1 MWAETS
7 RLLEKKVMFNT
18 QVQLIVAA
26 IATVMWVAAA
36 QAQQSTNPSSAAQPV
51 SSVALKT
58 MTPVAATSGSAQAN
72 TVAQRSNAL
81 PKASLAQS
89 SPTANTNAN
98 ALKATVVEVLG
109 TVETAPDGT
118 DPTDIDAWKPIKEGD
133 QLGENVLIRTGLRS
147 RCVLMFGEEPNQT
160 VISVRRATL
169 ALISEFA
176 KTPTEQRIRMGLGY
190 GAIRGG
196 SSEGTL
202 RSDVV
207 INSTVATLA
216 KRGTEGFELEVEPT
230 TGRFRISLAQSGLV
244 EAISK
249 LNNQRRTVSPGQ
261 YATNGNI
268 AKMWVNQD
276 IFDRCVR
283 FYESEAVTESDLDFI
298 AKETT
303 GLSNLGPAG
312 RGLFGTSGR
321 NLGSIRNSLQNNG
334 NRFNPSTLMFLSDGA
349 VPRPEGSFGFGQTFR
364 VLTPHF
370 ERPAIRSSRV
380 HLPRP
385 GVLRSNQLIRHRSG
399 SRR

>member
-1 MWAETS
+1 
-7 RLLEKKVMFNT
+7 MFKT
-18 QVQLIVAA
+18 QVSLFAVV
-26 IATVMWVAAA
+26 IASTIMIAPAH
-36 QAQQSTNPSSAAQPV
+36 AQQSTTQPPAAPA
-51 SSVALKT
+51 SSVAQKT
-58 MTPVAATSGSAQAN
+58 MTPVNATTGSTQAKTVASNPSAQ
-72 TVAQRSNAL
+72 
-81 PKASLAQS
+81 PKASLA
-89 SPTANTNAN
+89 ANTNESAM
-98 ALKATVVEVLG
+98 KATVVEVKG

-118 DPTDIDAWKPIKEGD
+118 DPTDIKAWKPIKEGD
-133 QLGENVLIRTGLRS
+133 QLGQNVMIRTGLRS

-169 ALISEFA
+169 ARISEFA

-244 EAISK
+244 EALSR

-283 FYESEAVTESDLDFI
+283 FYESEAVSDSDLNFI

-321 NLGSIRNSLQNNG
+321 NFGSILNRIQNNRG
-334 NRFNPSTLMFLSDGA
+334 RINPATLMLLQDGA
-349 VPRPEGSFGFGQTFR
+349 IPRPEGSFGFGQTFR

-370 ERPAIRSSRV
+370 ERPAIRRATFRV
-380 HLPRP
+380 PRP
-385 GVLRSNQLIRHRSG
+385 ATLMPTRLIRHRSG

>member
-1 MWAETS
+1 M
-7 RLLEKKVMFNT
+7 RNT
-18 QVQLIVAA
+18 RIQIIVAA
-26 IATVMWVAAA
+26 FATLALTVAA
-36 QAQQSTNPSSAAQPV
+36 QAQQAPAQQSADQSSSAQ
-51 SSVALKT
+51 SSVTQIT
-58 MTPVAATSGSAQAN
+58 MTPVNATSATPASAQ
-72 TVAQRSNAL
+72 TNATTA
-81 PKASLAQS
+81 K
-89 SPTANTNAN
+89 PTAKLAADTNTNASAN
-98 ALKATVVEVLG
+98 TSALKATVVEVKG

-118 DPTDIDAWKPIKEGD
+118 DPTDIEAWKPIKEGD
-133 QLGENVLIRTGLRS
+133 ELGENVLIRTGLRS

-169 ALISEFA
+169 AKISEFA
-176 KTPTEQRIRMGLGY
+176 KTSTEQRIRMGLGY

-244 EAISK
+244 EALSK
-249 LNNQRRTVSPGQ
+249 LNNQRRSVSPGQ
-261 YATNGNI
+261 YATNDNI

-283 FYESEAVTESDLDFI
+283 FYESEALSETDLNFV

-321 NLGSIRNSLQNNG
+321 SLGGILSRLQNSPIRLNS
-334 NRFNPSTLMFLSDGA
+334 NTLLLIRDGA
-349 VPRPEGSFGFGQTFR
+349 IPRPEGSFGFGPTFR
-364 VLTPHF
+364 VVTPHF
-370 ERPAIRSSRV
+370 ERQAVRTARFGASRPA
-380 HLPRP
+380 
-385 GVLRSNQLIRHRSG
+385 VLQPNRLIRHRSG

>member
-1 MWAETS
+1 
-7 RLLEKKVMFNT
+7 
-18 QVQLIVAA
+18 
-26 IATVMWVAAA
+26 
-36 QAQQSTNPSSAAQPV
+36 
-51 SSVALKT
+51 
-58 MTPVAATSGSAQAN
+58 MTPVNATSATPTNVQAN
-72 TVAQRSNAL
+72 STAPQPNARL
-81 PKASLAQS
+81 AADTNTSAS
-89 SPTANTNAN
+89 ANTS
-98 ALKATVVEVLG
+98 ALKATVVEVKG

-118 DPTDIDAWKPIKEGD
+118 DPTDLKAWKPIKEGD
-133 QLGENVLIRTGLRS
+133 ELGENVLIRTGLRS

-169 ALISEFA
+169 AKISEFA
-176 KTPTEQRIRMGLGY
+176 KTSTEQRIRMGLGY

-216 KRGTEGFELEVEPT
+216 KRGTEGFELEIEPT

-244 EAISK
+244 EALSR
-249 LNNQRRTVSPGQ
+249 LNNQRRSVAPGQ

-283 FYESEAVTESDLDFI
+283 FYESEALSETDLSFI

-303 GLSNLGPAG
+303 GLSSLGPAG
-312 RGLFGTSGR
+312 RGLFGASGR
-321 NLGSIRNSLQNNG
+321 SLGGILNRLQNNG
-334 NRFNPSTLMFLSDGA
+334 NRFNPNTLMLVSDGA

-370 ERPAIRSSRV
+370 ERPAARNMRFRA
-380 HLPRP
+380 PRP
-385 GVLRSNQLIRHRSG
+385 VALNPSRLIRHRSG